1 MEPID
6 ERPIQQRIIER
17 AQQLFFTHGFSNVTT
32 DDVAAGLG
40 ISKKTLYQH
49 FASKE
54 DLVREC
60 MYAMRSEIAAGLEAI
75 IDDRELEFAAKLRGV
90 MAVIAEKMSRLQRP
104 HIEDMHRKAPHLLLD
119 MERFRRER
127 VLPMFERLF
136 AQGMR
141 RGLLRRDIDPQ
152 LFLQMFYTLVEGM
165 KIPSVVLNLSYSLA
179 EVFHAILSVMLE
191 GMMTDE
197 GRRQFEE
204 KGYDRPVRSRRTRI
218 HRQRG

>member
-6 ERPIQQRIIER
+6 ERPIQERIIER

-54 DLVREC
+54 DLVRDC
-60 MYAMRSEIAAGLEAI
+60 MYAMRTDLAARLEAI
-75 IDDRELEFAAKLRGV
+75 IDDRELEFTAKLRGV
-90 MAVIAEKMSRLQRP
+90 MAVIADKMSRLQRP
-104 HIEDMHRKAPHLLLD
+104 HIEDMHRKAPHLMQD

-136 AQGMR
+136 AQGAR
-141 RGLLRRDIDPQ
+141 RGVLRRDIDPQ

-165 KIPSVVLNLSYSLA
+165 KQPSVILHLPYSLA

-197 GRRQFEE
+197 GRRQFEG
-204 KGYDRPVRSRRTRI
+204 KDSGRPPRSRPHGARRL
-218 HRQRG
+218 G